1 MKPKTKAKRGGW
13 SGGPV
18 SSPSRRGIWLIF
30 AAIVAAL
37 VVAVAGWMASV

>member
-1 MKPKTKAKRGGW
+1 MKPKNKPKRGGW

-18 SSPSRRGIWLIF
+18 SSPSGRGIWLIF
-30 AAIVAAL
+30 AVGVAAL